1 MRDQGIGIPPNE
13 TKRIFGRFYRT
24 PWALTQRVKGT
35 GLGLFIVAQTAKRH
49 GGRAFAQSD
58 GVGRGATFTLELPAA
73 PNARPRAL
81 TPTPMS
87 RLLIVEDEAHI
98 ASGLRYNLEAE
109 GHDVTLTDN
118 GEAALAELEADPS
131 RIDLVVLDV
140 MLPGIDGFTVAAR
153 MRARGWLTPILM
165 LTARGRAE
173 DVLRGFEAGADD
185 YLPKPFELSI
195 LHRAHQ
201 RAAPPPCVARREPRA
216 ASTAGARGRRPR
228 QMCSASRTRPW
239 TSTPRS
245 CRCGA
250 KTYPLTLMEANLLRY
265 LVQHEGKAISRKNML
280 EDVWNLREDTD
291 TRAID
296 HFIARLRKYIEK
308 EPARPRHLLTVRGV
322 GYKFVARIR
331 NSRAPSGCRTPPSP
345 GCSAP
350 ATSRRR

>member
-1 MRDQGIGIPPNE
+1 
-13 TKRIFGRFYRT
+13 
-24 PWALTQRVKGT
+24 
-35 GLGLFIVAQTAKRH
+35 
-49 GGRAFAQSD
+49 
-58 GVGRGATFTLELPAA
+58 
-73 PNARPRAL
+73 
-81 TPTPMS
+81 MS

-109 GHDVTLTDN
+109 GHEVTIVDN
-118 GEAALAELEADPS
+118 GEAALAEIEAESS

-140 MLPGIDGFTVAAR
+140 MLPGINGFTVAAR

-195 LHRAHQ
+195 LIARINALLRRHAWH
-201 RAAPPPCVARREPRA
+201 VAGRRDGQPA
-216 ASTAGARGRRPR
+216 AGATA
-228 QMCSASRTRPW
+228 SAPDVFRFADKIVDFDAQELQVGT
-239 TSTPRS
+239 T
-245 CRCGA
+245 
-250 KTYPLTLMEANLLRY
+250 KYPLTLMEANLLRY

-308 EPARPRHLLTVRGV
+308 VPARPRHLLTVRGV
-322 GYKFVARIR
+322 GYKFVG
-331 NSRAPSGCRTPPSP
+331 NPK
-345 GCSAP
+345 
-350 ATSRRR
+350 